1 MKVAI
6 ATDDFKDVTGHV
18 GRCGGF
24 LVLEV
29 EKGKIVEREERPNSF
44 TNHGGGGHGHGY
56 HNHEEGHHQHS
67 HRRLQDAL
75 SDCEY
80 LICQSAGWRL
90 VEDLKSVNIKTV
102 FTSVTDAET
111 AAVKLEK
118 GELDMSE
125 EGACH
130 SH

>member
-1 MKVAI
+1 MKIAI
-6 ATDDFKDVTGHV
+6 ATDDFKNVTGHV

-29 EKGKIVEREERPNSF
+29 EKGKIIEREERPNSF
-44 TNHGGGGHGHGY
+44 TNHSGGGHGNSHI
-56 HNHEEGHHQHS
+56 EENHHQHS

-75 SDCEY
+75 ADCEY

-90 VEDLKSVNIKTV
+90 VEDLKTVNIQSV
-102 FTSVTDAET
+102 FTSVTDAEN

-118 GELDMSE
+118 GELDMNE